1 MKKILTLLLLT
12 TLFVSCSS
20 DDDESHND
28 NKEIQSSAWSKDNS
42 VFKNEI
48 LGLGVN
54 GLGTYSYS
62 TTTNPPKFHSYD
74 LKWEYKKPN
83 IVIKFKDGSNFG
95 SGYIEGDKMYLK
107 ETSGIEKTYTRY
119 R

>member
-1 MKKILTLLLLT
+1 MKKLLLL
-12 TLFVSCSS
+12 LLIFPLVFISCSS
-20 DDDESHND
+20 DDENHND
-28 NKEIQSSAWSKDNS
+28 NHEIESSAWSKDDS
-42 VFKNEI
+42 VFKNDI

-54 GLGTYSYS
+54 GLGTYSY
-62 TTTNPPKFHSYD
+62 TTTVNPPKFHSYD

-83 IVIKFKDGSNFG
+83 IMIKFKDGSNFG

-107 ETSGIEKTYTRY
+107 ETAGLEVTYTKY